1 MLAATLAL
9 VTACPSAH
17 ADDQSRGSNG
27 SPTLKVMTR
36 NVYLGGDIFGPIGA
50 PDVAEFERRTQALW
64 DEVKKTNFPFRSKL
78 LAAEVERTRPDLI
91 GLQEVAL
98 WRRGP
103 KGVKDGSATP
113 ATRVKYDFLALLRR
127 ALRRSGLQYRVGVRQ
142 QETDLEAP
150 IEDGF
155 DVRLTI
161 RDVILVRERHGLR
174 ITGRQSANYAS
185 EITIGVPTTPPQ
197 SLTTKRGWTAVDG
210 RVDGQRFRFVNTH
223 LEAALDTTRVE
234 QATELLAPG
243 GPVRVRRPVLLVG
256 DMNSDPEGRGG
267 LGAGAYDLID
277 GAGFDDAW
285 LQTSNA
291 PGLTCCINSDLSET
305 TPSFDS
311 RIDLIFTNSRR
322 LRPVRTIT
330 VGTRPRDRRRGL
342 WPSDHGGVVT
352 TVRVGL

>member
-1 MLAATLAL
+1 
-9 VTACPSAH
+9 
-17 ADDQSRGSNG
+17 
-27 SPTLKVMTR
+27 
-36 NVYLGGDIFGPIGA
+36 
-50 PDVAEFERRTQALW
+50 VAEFERRTQALW
-64 DEVKKTNFPFRSKL
+64 DEVQKTNFPFRSKL

-98 WRRGP
+98 WRRGRD
-103 KGVKDGSATP
+103 GVKDGPVTP
-113 ATRVKYDFLALLRR
+113 ATRVEYDFLALLRR
-127 ALRRSGLQYRVGVRQ
+127 ALKRRGLHYRVAARQ
-142 QETDLEAP
+142 QEANIEAP
-150 IEDGF
+150 IEAGY
-155 DVRLTI
+155 DVRLTM
-161 RDVILVRERHGLR
+161 RDVILVRERRGVR
-174 ITGRQSANYAS
+174 ITRRQSANYEA
-185 EITIGVPTTPPQ
+185 EITVPTPVG
-197 SLTTKRGWTAVDG
+197 SLTSKRGWTAVDG
-210 RVDGQRFRFVNTH
+210 QLAGQRFRFVNTH
-223 LEAALDTTRVE
+223 LESALDTTRVA

-256 DMNSDPEGRGG
+256 DMNSDREGRGG
-267 LGAGAYDLID
+267 NGAGAYDLIE

-330 VGTRPRDRRRGL
+330 VGTRPSDRRGGL

-352 TVRVGL
+352 TLRL